1 MTVQRTV
8 TPMASARASAT
19 AVRAPATPVQAP
31 GSAAS
36 GPKFASP
43 ASVPPVRLRLPR
55 PYHLG
60 RTLACGQVFR
70 WTERD
75 GWAVGVVDGRVW
87 RVRQVGGWLEVAAPP
102 GDPAL
107 PALARHLGLDAPL
120 AAVER
125 ALARDPVLR
134 RLLPHTTGIA
144 LMRQDLWECL
154 VSFVISAFN
163 NIPKIRLSVE
173 ALARRFGRPL
183 GAGHFA
189 FPEPGRLAEATLRS
203 LRACILG
210 YRAPYVRDLARLV
223 ADGQVDLHAL
233 ASLPYAQARERL
245 LALPG
250 VGEKVAECVL
260 LFALGHGE
268 AFPVDVWVERA
279 VRRAYPDAPAT
290 LRGIRAWARER
301 FGPLAGYANQHLF
314 MGGRA
319 GLI

>member
-1 MTVQRTV
+1 M
-8 TPMASARASAT
+8 RAS
-19 AVRAPATPVQAP
+19 ATPVQAP

-36 GPKFASP
+36 GPLPGSSP
-43 ASVPPVRLRLPR
+43 SIPPVRLRLPR

-70 WTERD
+70 WVERD
-75 GWAVGVVDGRVW
+75 GWAVGVADGRVW
-87 RVRQVGGWLEVAAPP
+87 RVRQVGGWLEVAAPS

-125 ALARDPVLR
+125 TLVRDPVLR
-134 RLLPHTTGIA
+134 RVLPYTSGIA

-183 GAGHFA
+183 GEGHFA
-189 FPEPGRLAEATLRS
+189 FPEPGRLTEAPLRS
-203 LRACILG
+203 LRACVLG
-210 YRAPYVRDLARLV
+210 YRAPYVQALARLV
-223 ADGQVDLHAL
+223 ADGQVDLRAL
-233 ASLPYAQARERL
+233 PSLPYAQAREQL

-279 VRRAYPDAPAT
+279 VRRAYPAAPAT
-290 LRGIRAWARER
+290 LRGIRAWAQER

-314 MGGRA
+314 MGGRSS
-319 GLI
+319 LI